1 MKTGK
6 RGFWEWLDAIFR
18 DSELREIAADGYF
31 DIRLIAIRIAKDGA
45 DGRSCFA
52 TAETV
57 AADIGCKYK
66 TVERYRA
73 QLIDLGWFKV
83 VSRNGGWNR
92 RGLVLDISIPNE
104 ANGDGA
110 KATA

>member
-6 RGFWEWLDAIFR
+6 RGLWEWLDAIFR
-18 DSELREIAADGYF
+18 DPELREIAADGYF

-45 DGRSCFA
+45 DGRECFA

-57 AADIGCKYK
+57 AKDIGCKYK
-66 TVERYRA
+66 TVERYRS
-73 QLIDLGWFKV
+73 QLIELGWFKV

-92 RGLVLDISIPNE
+92 RGLVLDISIP
-104 ANGDGA
+104 DGA
-110 KATA
+110 DNG